1 MCISSNGEFVSVN
14 FGIGL
19 LSLSDFPKSSI
30 AADTITSNQS
40 ITDPE
45 TIISAGG
52 RFELVFFSPK
62 NDTNYYL
69 GIWYRTVSPQ
79 TVVCVA
85 NREYPIL
92 NIVIF
97 DSKMSYIVMD
107 TSSSNATNTTLLDSG
122 NLILIDQHS
131 QVVWQS
137 FDYPTDTLLPGM
149 KLGYDHST
157 GISRSLVSW
166 KSSQDPAPGVFPLR
180 TISRI
185 LLDVSGQLKL
195 QSWTGGIQGCYTFE
209 ASTCGRSDCGS
220 FSICNKT
227 VQMPCGCLQGFI
239 SESKDSWAQGPHYM
253 WEVDAKSCVR
263 KTELSCSNS
272 SLSKKDGFL
281 PIKDADFPIN
291 PLKLDVRSSME
302 YESAS
307 LSNCYWIAYAF
318 DELVLSMGQ

>member
-97 DSKMSYIVMD
+97 DSKMSYIVTD

-166 KSSQDPAPGVFPLR
+166 KSSQDPAPGVFPLVQDFMEGPEQLNIKNGSKIYR
-180 TISRI
+180 TGAARYFDLFVEVYKCLGIMSTYVTWMMILENNFLDTAGCIRATQATIMDRRYSRM
-185 LLDVSGQLKL
+185 LYL
-195 QSWTGGIQGCYTFE
+195 
-209 ASTCGRSDCGS
+209 
-220 FSICNKT
+220 
-227 VQMPCGCLQGFI
+227 
-239 SESKDSWAQGPHYM
+239 
-253 WEVDAKSCVR
+253 
-263 KTELSCSNS
+263 
-272 SLSKKDGFL
+272 
-281 PIKDADFPIN
+281 
-291 PLKLDVRSSME
+291 
-302 YESAS
+302 
-307 LSNCYWIAYAF
+307 
-318 DELVLSMGQ
+318 